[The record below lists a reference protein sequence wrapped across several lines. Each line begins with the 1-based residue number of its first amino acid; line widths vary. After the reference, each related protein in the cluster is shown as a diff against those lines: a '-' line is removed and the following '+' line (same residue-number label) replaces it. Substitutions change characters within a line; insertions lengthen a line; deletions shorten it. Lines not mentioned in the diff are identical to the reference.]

1 MDAKKI
7 IKNDPSHAGV
17 PEIARM
23 TGLTP
28 TQIRRVFSAI
38 VLLIRKH
45 GGCKI
50 RSFGRFR
57 ARHFKAR
64 TLCLKG
70 VPVHVPEKILLH
82 FNSSPSVTIALT
94 APGGKEGVTP

>member
-1 MDAKKI
+1 MKI
-7 IKNDPSHAGV
+7 KKNDPTHAGV

-23 TGLTP
+23 TGISP
-28 TQIRRVFSAI
+28 TEIRRIFSAI

-45 GGCKI
+45 GGVKI

-64 TLCLKG
+64 TLHLNG
-70 VPVHVPEKILLH
+70 RDVRVPEKILLH
-82 FNSSPSVTIALT
+82 FNSSSVVTEALT
-94 APGGKEGVTP
+94 APGGKEGVTT